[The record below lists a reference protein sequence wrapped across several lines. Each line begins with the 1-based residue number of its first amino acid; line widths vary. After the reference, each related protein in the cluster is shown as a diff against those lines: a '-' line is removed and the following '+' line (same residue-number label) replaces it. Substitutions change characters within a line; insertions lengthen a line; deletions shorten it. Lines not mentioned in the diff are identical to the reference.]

1 MAKIKVVTAC
11 VDMGLSL
18 RHFGQT
24 QMLGRDLMG
33 ACQGRGVEYYG
44 ALNQIWSV
52 QEFPG
57 LRAANARALDRFATV
72 EEHERS
78 NYVQHMPVQWLE
90 EAYSQFPGIDVF
102 IWLGYTIL
110 KQGGF
115 TGKKTTSQHITDFVD
130 RLERWTPDYIPFP
143 GITPLAPISVHGDN
157 WRFCGST
164 IIAPARFLPAMVRSY
179 KANLRHFV
187 RQHTCMP
194 LDLAIWPMV
203 EFNSGLPFRFYQAEY
218 DYTQLTNFPG

>member
-1 MAKIKVVTAC
+1 MTKVKVITAC
-11 VDMGLSL
+11 VEMGLSKRPL
-18 RHFGQT
+18 AETHK
-24 QMLGRDLMG
+24 LGHALIDATKNRCRWYNPRLD
-33 ACQGRGVEYYG
+33 RIWTVED
-44 ALNQIWSV
+44 
-52 QEFPG
+52 FPG
-57 LRAANARALDRFATV
+57 LRAANARATDRFATI

-90 EAYSQFPGIDVF
+90 HAYSRHPEIDVF
-102 IWLGYTIL
+102 VWLGYTLL
-110 KQGGF
+110 KQGDF
-115 TGKKTTSQHITDFVD
+115 TGKKITPQHVTDFVD
-130 RLERWTPDYIPFP
+130 RLEQWTPDCIPFP
-143 GITPLAPISVHGDN
+143 GITPLAPISVNGDN

-218 DYTQLTNFPG
+218 DHTQLTNFPG